1 MTATLTREPAHS
13 AEDFVA
19 PVADAIRMAA
29 AEAEAMRRLPDGLI
43 DVLKG
48 AGLFSIYTPEQFGG
62 LELPL
67 PDALRAVETVAR
79 HDGSTGWTVALGL
92 ANAVFTAT
100 LPVFSAA
107 KVLGDGAAL
116 IPAAPA
122 FGVRAVR
129 IEGGYTLTGRWAY
142 NSGAPNADWIAI
154 PAVIFDGD
162 QPRIGE
168 NGPEMVFAF
177 VQPSQVEIIDTWHV
191 TGLRASGTQ
200 DLYIDNVSVPDDM
213 CGLAFM
219 GPTGPGLRLLR
230 EAPMGRIPFM
240 TLAGL
245 AQVPPVCLGIA
256 RRAIEEFGQLA
267 LTKQSAFGGP
277 RLAEQAQAQA
287 GLAKAE
293 GWLRSARAY
302 WYAEVQAL
310 WDLAVNA
317 SSISIGDRVAMRIA
331 SLTATGNCV
340 SVVDLLY
347 RLAGSSAI
355 FQSSPL
361 ERCFRDVHTAAQ
373 HLQVQEARWETSGRV
388 LLGLE
393 PGSPVI

>member
-1 MTATLTREPAHS
+1 
-13 AEDFVA
+13 
-19 PVADAIRMAA
+19 MAA
-29 AEAEAMRRLPDGLI
+29 AEAEAMRRMPDDLMH
-43 DVLKG
+43 VLKD
-48 AGLFSIYTPEQFGG
+48 AGLFSIYTPTHFGG
-62 LELPL
+62 HELTL
-67 PDALRAVETVAR
+67 PDALRVVEAVAQ

-92 ANAVFTAT
+92 ANGVFTAM
-100 LPVFSAA
+100 LPEASAA
-107 KVLGDGAAL
+107 RVLGNGAAL

-122 FGVRAVR
+122 FGVRAVPV
-129 IEGGYTLTGRWAY
+129 EDGYRLTGRWAY
-142 NSGAPNADWIAI
+142 NSGAPNADWIAV
-154 PAVIFDGD
+154 PAGIFDGD

-177 VQPSQVEIIDTWHV
+177 VHPSQVEIIDTWHV

-200 DLYIDNVSVPDDM
+200 DLSIDHVFVPDDM
-213 CGLAFM
+213 AGLAFM
-219 GPTGPGLRLLR
+219 GPSGPGLRLLR
-230 EAPMGRIPFM
+230 KAPMGSIPFM
-240 TLAGL
+240 ALVGL
-245 AQVPPVCLGIA
+245 AQVPPVSLGIA
-256 RRAIEEFGQLA
+256 RRTIEEFRQLA

-287 GLAKAE
+287 GLARAE
-293 GWLRSARAY
+293 GLLRSARAY
-302 WYAEVQAL
+302 WYGEVQML

-317 SSISIGDRVAMRIA
+317 SQITVDDRADMRIA

-340 SVVDLLY
+340 DIVDLLY

-373 HLQVQEARWETSGRV
+373 HLQVQDARWETTGRV

-393 PGSPVI
+393 PGSPVL